1 MIMIVADI
9 RCKQCEK
16 LLAKINIRGER
27 EDFTLHLKC
36 PRCKNK
42 FEYNFKNENVEDQES
57 QG

>member
-1 MIMIVADI
+1 MIVADI
-9 RCKQCEK
+9 RCKECKK

-27 EDFTLHLKC
+27 EDFTLLLKC